1 MNLTRFLNRRAAR
14 RLAKLRKPS
23 ETQRDRVKARARQ
36 MCIEMGRPVPEVLLP

>member
-36 MCIEMGRPVPEVLLP
+36 LRNELGLPALGIFE